1 MQGMAETRTLL
12 MRKWVPVRQNAALYW
27 CIFNNC
33 PKLELACLARHFYRA
48 FAIMERVQFM
58 SSLGQSSAGPNP
70 QGYSRRITFFDMRR
84 DSFEW
89 KQYQRI
95 G

>member
-12 MRKWVPVRQNAALYW
+12 MRKWVIVRQNAALYW

-33 PKLELACLARHFYRA
+33 PKLELAYLARHFYRA

-58 SSLGQSSAGPNP
+58 SSLRQSSTGPNS
-70 QGYSRRITFFDMRR
+70 QGYFRRITFFDMRR
-84 DSFEW
+84 DTFDW